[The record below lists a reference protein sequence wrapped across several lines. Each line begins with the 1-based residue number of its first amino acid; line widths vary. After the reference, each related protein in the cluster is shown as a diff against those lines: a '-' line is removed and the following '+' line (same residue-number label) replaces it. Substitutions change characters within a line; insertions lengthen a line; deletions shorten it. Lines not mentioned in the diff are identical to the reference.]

1 MTKRRRTVPHRWTRR
16 GVVRTYSTSLPSQR
30 FSNLKEVADY
40 FAITDQDARFDRLL
54 DLFVEGIAARAA
66 QES

>member
-1 MTKRRRTVPHRWTRR
+1 M
-16 GVVRTYSTSLPSQR
+16 VRTYSTSLPSHQ

>member
-1 MTKRRRTVPHRWTRR
+1 
-16 GVVRTYSTSLPSQR
+16 VVRTYSTSLPSRR

-54 DLFVEGIAARAA
+54 DLFVEGITGRGA